1 VLLGS
6 INHVSIT
13 VSDLPRAMAF
23 LRPILEFM
31 GYVPEGKGDGVGV
44 PVVVSVNPT
53 NGIAFNV
60 WQAKPELRER
70 TFEIYSP
77 GLHHVAFNA
86 ASKQQVDRLHQ
97 LVVSLGG
104 EILDPPGEYPY
115 ALGGYYAFYFCG
127 PDRIKFEFVFMNEL
141 DALYRRRGLLEER

>member
-1 VLLGS
+1 MLRGT

-13 VSDLPRAMAF
+13 VSDLPRAVKF
-23 LRPILEFM
+23 LRPILEFL

-44 PVVVSVNPT
+44 PVVVSVHPE

-60 WQAKPELRER
+60 WQAKPELRDRPVEP
-70 TFEIYSP
+70 YAP

-86 ASKQQVDRLHQ
+86 ASKEQVEALHA

-104 EILDPPGEYPY
+104 EILDPPREYPY
-115 ALGGYYAFYFCG
+115 AVGGYYAFYFRG
-127 PDRIKFEFVFMNEL
+127 PDRIKFECTYMPEL
-141 DALYRRRGLLEER
+141 EKLYRERGLFEDA